1 MGFDLFR
8 NIVDNLSL
16 NLRNILISPLEGEKK
31 FLSELCELSNKGR
44 LGILA
49 QREAGFEP
57 SLLSGEGVDSVISSD
72 FKSKISI
79 TNENNLSCKELS
91 ALVSQYL
98 SNFSDTVFS
107 RFTSPFSLN
116 RKVAFTLAEVLI
128 TLGIIGIV
136 AAMTLPSL
144 INEYKKKEV
153 ETRLA
158 HTYSTMTQAFKLAEA
173 DNGESQ
179 YWTKN
184 IAGSSNISD
193 MSIVDDFLTAYFIPY
208 LNFNTKIE
216 TIDGY
221 GLKKFGYDIRC
232 FNGYQMNKMRIT
244 RLNNG
249 VILFWGMFIGRQ
261 GICALHIVLDINGT
275 KGPNRIGS
283 DLFDMTYSL
292 YDGELFMS
300 GEKNIDGYELTY
312 SKKQNYQQL
321 LDNCK
326 RTITPDYFAPN
337 YSCGAVI
344 KLNGWKIPKDYPI
357 KL

>member
-1 MGFDLFR
+1 MAIAESLDIDEITTQSMIAR
-8 NIVDNLSL
+8 NDSDGHLERSERSQSYEILPLPMRSRKTDTLTLTSSARAPQNDFNKKL
-16 NLRNILISPLEGEKK
+16 N
-31 FLSELCELSNKGR
+31 CCR
-44 LGILA
+44 LM
-49 QREAGFEP
+49 R
-57 SLLSGEGVDSVISSD
+57 GVV
-72 FKSKISI
+72 
-79 TNENNLSCKELS
+79 
-91 ALVSQYL
+91 A
-98 SNFSDTVFS
+98 
-107 RFTSPFSLN
+107 RTSY
-116 RKVAFTLAEVLI
+116 KVAFTLAEVLI

-136 AAMTLPSL
+136 ITMTIPSL
-144 INEYKKKEV
+144 VNEYKKKEV

-158 HTYSTMTQAFKLAEA
+158 HTYSTMTQIFKLAEA

-184 IAGSSNISD
+184 IAGSPNISD
-193 MSIVDDFLTAYFIPY
+193 LTIVDGFLNIYFIPY

-221 GLKKFGYDIRC
+221 GLTKYGYDIRY
-232 FNGYQMNKMRIT
+232 FNGYQMEGMRIT

-261 GICALHIVLDINGT
+261 GICALHIIADINGK

-300 GEKNIDGYELTY
+300 GEKNIDGYRLTY

-321 LDNCK
+321 LENCQ

-344 KLNGWKIPKDYPI
+344 KINGWKIPKDYPI
-357 KL
+357 RL